1 MNVPSGRSTTRTSI
15 GSSDWRTGWPE
26 RRHLQWISHRM
37 VEPGVR
43 ERIEAAVDDLPEIY
57 RTVFLMHDLEGYN
70 HGEIAAALD
79 VAEGTSKAR
88 LSRARAKLRETLGP
102 AMQEYV

>member
-1 MNVPSGRSTTRTSI
+1 MAAPNRI
-15 GSSDWRTGWPE
+15 A
-26 RRHLQWISHRM
+26 
-37 VEPGVR
+37 EPGVR
-43 ERIEAAVDDLPEIY
+43 ERIQEAVDGLPEIY
-57 RTVFLMHDLEGYN
+57 RTVFLMHDLEGFN
-70 HGEIAAALD
+70 HGEIARALD

>member
-1 MNVPSGRSTTRTSI
+1 MASVRPR
-15 GSSDWRTGWPE
+15 
-26 RRHLQWISHRM
+26 

-43 ERIEAAVDDLPEIY
+43 ERIQEAVDGLPEIY
-57 RTVFLMHDLEGYN
+57 RTVFLMHDLEGYS
-70 HGEIAAALD
+70 HGEIADALG

-88 LSRARAKLRETLGP
+88 LSRARSRLRESLGP